1 MELGGSSRRR
11 KCRKLACCD
20 DARWLACSLLTISLD
35 LIFSQQVDPFPA
47 AGSVAAAK
55 GTCESFLTRRATTIN
70 GRRVLALFVYSFFL
84 AEAASGVFRPVPPFR
99 NLASIPQNAI
109 YFGSILAWQ
118 RLCCKSL
125 ELVRRK
131 EDLVNEAFGLGMVY
145 PYYLYILNH
154 SEKRLVRHNRVV
166 GGVVVA
172 SAVYATLFA

>member
-1 MELGGSSRRR
+1 VELGGYSRRDGR
-11 KCRKLACCD
+11 TEN
-20 DARWLACSLLTISLD
+20 WLAVTTHYGWQLIAHNISGLD
-35 LIFSQQVDPFPA
+35 FTQQVDPFPA

-55 GTCESFLTRRATTIN
+55 GMCDTCLMRRATTIN
-70 GRRVLALFVYSFFL
+70 GRCVLPCLFPSFP